1 LAPTLVRGMLA
12 SNAPMFG
19 GLAIFVLAATGGT
32 AVLLLRNLQPRFMLA
47 LGSFSLVV
55 GIGIVMLAMK
65 HNSAALFFVGTA
77 VAGLGF
83 GPGFQGAVR
92 SVVSVV
98 APHERAGTLSIVFIV
113 SYISFGVPAII
124 AGSMVRH
131 AALLPTAQVF
141 SAAVMALAGAA
152 LIATALR
159 LTSSSR
165 AQARAAA
172 RRY

>member
-1 LAPTLVRGMLA
+1 VRGLLG
-12 SNAPMFG
+12 SNAPLLG
-19 GLAIFVLAATGGT
+19 GLAIFVLAATGGS
-32 AVLLLRNLQPRFMLA
+32 AVLLLKDLEPRRMMA
-47 LGSFSLVV
+47 LGAASLVV
-55 GIGIVMLAMK
+55 GIGIVMAAMS
-65 HNSAALFFVGTA
+65 HNSTAAFFLGTA
-77 VAGLGF
+77 IAGLGF

-113 SYISFGVPAII
+113 SYISFGVPAIV
-124 AGSMVRH
+124 AGSMLRR

-141 SAAVMALAGAA
+141 SAAVMALAAAA

-159 LTSSSR
+159 LTSVSR
-165 AQARAAA
+165 ARARAAA

>member
-1 LAPTLVRGMLA
+1 ML
-12 SNAPMFG
+12 G

-32 AVLLLRNLQPRFMLA
+32 AVLLLQKLEPRRMMV
-47 LGSFSLVV
+47 LGAASLVA
-55 GIGIVMLAMK
+55 GIGIVMWAMT
-65 HNSAALFFVGTA
+65 HNAPVIFFLGTA
-77 VAGLGF
+77 IAGLGF

-113 SYISFGVPAII
+113 SYLSFGVPAII
-124 AGSMVRH
+124 AGSMLRH
-131 AALLPTAQVF
+131 AALLPTAQMF
-141 SAAVMALAGAA
+141 SAAVMALAAAA

-165 AQARAAA
+165 AQARVAA